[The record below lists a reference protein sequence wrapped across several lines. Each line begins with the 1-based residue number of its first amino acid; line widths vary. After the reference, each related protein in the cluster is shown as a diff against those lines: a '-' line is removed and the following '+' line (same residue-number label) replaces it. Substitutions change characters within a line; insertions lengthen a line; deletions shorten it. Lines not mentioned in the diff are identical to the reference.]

1 MALPNQPC
9 RRKPSLVPL
18 APKPDVMQ
26 ISMMQKIGVEQ
37 CQVDPEVPENLL
49 HMVPRGTNLN
59 KLSAPFTEKE
69 IDQVVALLPI
79 DKAPGPD
86 GFNGCFMKSC
96 WNIIKFDFYKLL
108 NEFHEA
114 NISLKPL
121 NDLLITLISK
131 KCSPETPNDF
141 WPISLLNSALK
152 LLTKL
157 LANRL
162 QEVILELVRKN

>member
-1 MALPNQPC
+1 
-9 RRKPSLVPL
+9 
-18 APKPDVMQ
+18 
-26 ISMMQKIGVEQ
+26 
-37 CQVDPEVPENLL
+37 
-49 HMVPRGTNLN
+49 MVPRGTNLN

-121 NDLLITLISK
+121 NDSLITLIPK
-131 KCSPETPNDF
+131 KCSPETPNIT
-141 WPISLLNSALK
+141 ISGQSLCSTQLSNYLLNC
-152 LLTKL
+152 
-157 LANRL
+157 
-162 QEVILELVRKN
+162 